1 MYCPSCGTQNL
12 PTDMRCVRCA
22 ASLVGETVGGSEKY
36 REAARAVDARIYGR
50 VGAAIGFA
58 LTFALC
64 NTVLSSLYLS
74 KSETYIAASVTAIAF
89 GAVGRF
95 IASRRI

>member
-12 PTDMRCVRCA
+12 PTDMRCLRCGG
-22 ASLVGETVGGSEKY
+22 SLVGETVGGSEKF
-36 REAARAVDARIYGR
+36 REAVRVVDMSLYGR
-50 VGAAIGFA
+50 IGAVAGFA

-74 KSETYIAASVTAIAF
+74 KSETYIAATVAAIAF

-95 IASRRI
+95 IASRKI